1 MIRTSLLENR
11 SPRVRITE
19 RMGLIYTALFLT
31 VAVGVITA
39 NSDSLMAKFRG
50 TPNVQAVDDVFTV
63 YAGREQR
70 LYVLRNDAG
79 SQNLDVSTI
88 RLLDQ
93 PSCGAVSQTGGSFLY
108 TGSQSCSGHQTFSYC
123 LSTGANCKA
132 ASVALRVIEARDPV
146 DSVANGPT
154 VELSGFEAQLGYNA
168 QELEITN
175 VRLGKVAASETA
187 PVSTSSAKLAR
198 IAVEETAAI
207 ARPLPV
213 GRLGKVDGTFALEQM
228 PEIDPEIDAD
238 TLIEVAATT
247 GSVTDAQ
254 PADETSAALLPV
266 LPGQPP
272 TFQDGHWQSLTAR
285 MVEIDLGFRTPTVMA
300 GIDQS
305 PFGTACSADLS
316 SKTIADGMVRLTL
329 NAACLPNARVEIRHG
344 KLKVTARAD
353 HTGKLSLDIPAF
365 EENARFQIIL
375 ADGTR
380 LNTTARVPELA
391 NIDRVAILWR
401 GDFQADLLALEFGAS
416 IANTGDGFL
425 TRLGDSGFTK
435 ANMAQ
440 IYSLPVTNNTKSGVI
455 DFQVTARPLGASCD
469 QNRIIQSLRSRGGR
483 LVGASGVEFKLP
495 ACGNSPQSIVLKNV
509 VRDLIIATK

>member
-1 MIRTSLLENR
+1 
-11 SPRVRITE
+11 VRITE

-123 LSTGANCKA
+123 LSAGSNCKP

-154 VELSGFEAQLGYNA
+154 VELSGFETQLGYNA

-175 VRLGKVAASETA
+175 VRLGKVAASETT

-198 IAVEETAAI
+198 IAVEKTVAI
-207 ARPLPV
+207 TRPQPV
-213 GRLGKVDGTFALEQM
+213 GRLGKVDGTFALEEM
-228 PEIDPEIDAD
+228 PEIDAD
-238 TLIEVAATT
+238 TLIEVAAIEVAATT
-247 GSVTDAQ
+247 GSVTDA
-254 PADETSAALLPV
+254 ALTDENSAALLPV
-266 LPGQPP
+266 LPGQSP

-285 MVEIDLGFRTPTVMA
+285 MVEIDLGFRTPTVMT

-305 PFGTACSADLS
+305 PFGTPCNADLS
-316 SKTIADGMVRLTL
+316 SKTIDDGMVRLAL

-353 HTGKLSLDIPAF
+353 HTGKLRIDIPAF

-380 LNTTARVPELA
+380 LNTKSRVPDLA

-401 GDFQADLLALEFGAS
+401 GDFQADLLALEFGANT
-416 IANTGDGFL
+416 ANTGEGFV
-425 TRLGDSGFTK
+425 TRLGDSGFAE
-435 ANMAQ
+435 ANMTQ
-440 IYSLPVTNNTKSGVI
+440 IYSLPVTKSTKSGVI
-455 DFQVTARPLGASCD
+455 DFQVSVRPLGTSCN

-483 LVGASGVEFKLP
+483 LVGASGLEFKLP

-509 VRDLIIATK
+509 VRDLIIATR